1 VATRQVAEVTLPTY
15 ELERLWT
22 PEYLERLAAT
32 YWRYLTRVSCG
43 LLRVIYTPATR
54 ELVLVRRPFVLLRL
68 RAPEYNLQPTVGA
81 VTWRIERGILVART
95 GRGQGYLRI
104 VVQRPSRATGEWV
117 TARVSSEVANFYP
130 TLALASSHWSSR
142 VGSFLYTQTQ
152 LRLHVLITHGFLRSL
167 ARLELAPST
176 VGALRDPNA

>member
-1 VATRQVAEVTLPTY
+1 MATRQVAEVTLKTD

-32 YWRYLTRVSCG
+32 YWRYLTRISCG
-43 LLRVIYTPATR
+43 LLRVVYSPTTR
-54 ELVLVRRPFVLLRL
+54 ELVFVRRPLVLLRF
-68 RAPEYNLQPTVGA
+68 RAPEYDLQSTVGA
-81 VTWRIERGILVART
+81 VTWRIERGILVARA

-104 VVQRPSRATGEWV
+104 VVERPSRSTGEWV

-130 TLALASSHWSSR
+130 TLAFSHSDWSSR
-142 VGSFLYTQTQ
+142 IGGWVYTQTQ
-152 LRLHVLITHGFLRSL
+152 LRLHVLVTHGFLRSL
-167 ARLELAPST
+167 ARLELAPSS